1 MGGWIELDGDS
12 ALTQSVKSAL
22 RAWQSRG
29 VSLELP
35 LATDLHTLLTLD
47 AVSPDAFLAPSAH
60 TGWGRIYGGQ
70 AIAQAL
76 RAASITVTGQ
86 QIPHSMHAYY
96 VRQGDESAPVLYEVQ
111 RIRDGRSFSTRQVV
125 ASQSGGAI
133 LNCIASFHTPE
144 ESEEREATFLPA
156 DVPAPEQVPEDETPL
171 FFETR
176 AMRDEHGMATLA
188 WMRTTESFG
197 DDPIINACA
206 LAYLSDEHLLGA
218 ALTGHS
224 LIGDFERL
232 MTASLDHVLWFHRPL
247 RVDDWLC
254 FTLDGQGMADAR
266 GLSIAR
272 IFDRS
277 GTHVATAAQEAL
289 GRPRR

>member
-1 MGGWIELDGDS
+1 MTESDNEAI
-12 ALTQSVKSAL
+12 QSVIRWHGS
-22 RAWQSRG
+22 WQARD
-29 VSLELP
+29 VTLELP
-35 LATDLHTLLTLD
+35 LATDLQSLLTLD

-76 RAASITVTGQ
+76 RAASMTVSESQ
-86 QIPHSMHAYY
+86 VPHSMHAYY

-144 ESEEREATFLPA
+144 DSEEREATFLPD
-156 DVPAPEQVPEDETPL
+156 DVPPPDQVDRDDTPL

-176 AMRDEHGMATLA
+176 AVRDTHGMATLA
-188 WMRTTESFG
+188 WMRTNETFG
-197 DDPIINACA
+197 DDPVMNACA

-232 MTASLDHVLWFHRPL
+232 MTASLDHVLWFHRPM

-254 FTLDGQGMADAR
+254 FTLDGQGMSDAR

-272 IFDRS
+272 VFDRS

>member
-1 MGGWIELDGDS
+1 MKPYAG
-12 ALTQSVKSAL
+12 T
-22 RAWQSRG
+22 WQAPI
-29 VSLELP
+29 VTLELP
-35 LATDLHTLLTLD
+35 LATDLRTLLTLE

-76 RAASITVTGQ
+76 RAAALTVEDG

-96 VRQGDESAPVLYEVQ
+96 VRQGDEAAPVLYEVE

-133 LNCIASFHTPE
+133 LNCIASFHTTE

-156 DVPAPEQVPEDETPL
+156 DTPRPGTLEDEETPL
-171 FFETR
+171 FFQTR
-176 AMRDEHGMATLA
+176 ALRDGHGMAKTA
-188 WMRTTESFG
+188 WMRANESFG
-197 DDPIINACA
+197 DDPVMNACA

-224 LIGDFERL
+224 LIGDFEKL
-232 MTASLDHVLWFHRPL
+232 MTASLDHALWFHRPL
-247 RVDDWLC
+247 RRRLVVLYPRWSRHGRRPWTFC
-254 FTLDGQGMADAR
+254 
-266 GLSIAR
+266 
-272 IFDRS
+272 RS
-277 GTHVATAAQEAL
+277 SF
-289 GRPRR
+289 

>member
-1 MGGWIELDGDS
+1 V
-12 ALTQSVKSAL
+12 T
-22 RAWQSRG
+22 
-29 VSLELP
+29 LELP
-35 LATDLHTLLTLD
+35 LATDLRTLLTMD
-47 AVSPDAFLAPSAH
+47 AVSPDAFLAPSGH

-76 RAASITVTGQ
+76 RAAAHTVDDHQ
-86 QIPHSMHAYY
+86 VPHSLHAYY
-96 VRQGDESAPVLYEVQ
+96 VRPGDEAAPVLYEVQ
-111 RIRDGRSFSTRQVV
+111 RIRDGRSFSTRQVI

-133 LNCIASFHTPE
+133 LNCIASFHSPE
-144 ESEEREATFLPA
+144 TSEEREATFLPA
-156 DVPAPEQVPEDETPL
+156 ETPRPDALADDETPL
-171 FFETR
+171 FFQTR
-176 AMRDEHGMATLA
+176 ARRDEHGMATMA
-188 WMRTTESFG
+188 WMRTAESFG
-197 DDPIINACA
+197 DDPVLNACA

-224 LIGDFERL
+224 LIGDFTKL
-232 MTASLDHVLWFHRPL
+232 MTASLDQALWFHRPV

-254 FTLDGQGMADAR
+254 FLLDGQGMSDAR

-272 IFDRS
+272 IFDGS

>member
-1 MGGWIELDGDS
+1 V
-12 ALTQSVKSAL
+12 T
-22 RAWQSRG
+22 
-29 VSLELP
+29 LELA
-35 LATDLHTLLTLD
+35 LATDLLTLLSMD

-70 AIAQAL
+70 AVAQAL
-76 RAASITVTGQ
+76 RAAAHTVAHT
-86 QIPHSMHAYY
+86 QIPHSMHAYF
-96 VRQGDESAPVLYEVQ
+96 VREGDESLPVLYEVQ

-144 ESEEREATFLPA
+144 ASEERQATFLP
-156 DVPAPEQVPEDETPL
+156 DDAPGPDDLVDDETPL
-171 FFETR
+171 FFQTR
-176 AMRDEHGMATLA
+176 ARRDDHGMATLA
-188 WMRTTESFG
+188 WMRTLESFG
-197 DDPIINACA
+197 DDPVLNACA
-206 LAYLSDEHLLGA
+206 LTYLSDEHLLGA

-224 LIGDFERL
+224 LIGDFTRM
-232 MTASLDHVLWFHRPL
+232 MTASLDHVLWFHRPV

-254 FTLDGQGMADAR
+254 FVLDGQGMHDAR

-272 IFDRS
+272 VFDAS

>member
-1 MGGWIELDGDS
+1 MDELHLNNDS
-12 ALTQSVKSAL
+12 HQSDRRHRVT
-22 RAWQSRG
+22 WQAHG
-29 VSLELP
+29 VTLELP
-35 LATDLHTLLTLD
+35 LATDLRTLLTLE
-47 AVSPDAFLAPSAH
+47 AVSPDAFIAPSAH

-76 RAASITVTGQ
+76 RAAALTVSPGQ
-86 QIPHSMHAYY
+86 VPHSMHAYY
-96 VRQGDESAPVLYEVQ
+96 VRQGDEAAPVLHEVQ

-133 LNCIASFHTPE
+133 LNAIASFHSPE

-156 DVPAPEQVPEDETPL
+156 DSPRPDDLTDDDTPL
-171 FFETR
+171 FFQTR
-176 AMRDEHGMATLA
+176 ARRDDHGMATLA
-188 WMRTTESFG
+188 WMRTDEIFG
-197 DDPIINACA
+197 DDPVLNACA

-224 LIGDFERL
+224 LIGDFEKL
-232 MTASLDHVLWFHRPL
+232 MTASLDHALWFHRPV

-254 FTLDGQGMADAR
+254 FQLDGQGMSDAR

-272 IFDRS
+272 IFTAD

>member
-76 RAASITVTGQ
+76 RAASMTVTEQ

-232 MTASLDHVLWFHRPL
+232 MTASLDHVLLFHRPL

>member
-1 MGGWIELDGDS
+1 V
-12 ALTQSVKSAL
+12 T
-22 RAWQSRG
+22 
-29 VSLELP
+29 LELP
-35 LATDLHTLLTLD
+35 LASDLRTLLTLD

-76 RAASITVTGQ
+76 RAAALTVNDG

-96 VRQGDESAPVLYEVQ
+96 VRQGDEAAPVLYEVQ

-133 LNCIASFHTPE
+133 LNCIASFHSPE
-144 ESEEREATFLPA
+144 ESEEREATFLPS
-156 DVPAPEQVPEDETPL
+156 DAPQPDDLEDEETPL
-171 FFETR
+171 FFQTR
-176 AMRDEHGMATLA
+176 AQRDNHGMATLA
-188 WMRTTESFG
+188 WMRANESFG
-197 DDPIINACA
+197 DDPVMNACA

-224 LIGDFERL
+224 LIGDFEKL

-272 IFDRS
+272 VFDRA

>member
-1 MGGWIELDGDS
+1 MDEPHADNHLHQCEGRDD
-12 ALTQSVKSAL
+12 A
-22 RAWQSRG
+22 AWQSLP
-29 VSLELP
+29 VTLELP
-35 LATDLHTLLTLD
+35 LATDLRTLLTLD
-47 AVSPDAFLAPSAH
+47 AVSPDAFIAPSAH

-76 RAASITVTGQ
+76 RAAALTVGPD

-96 VRQGDESAPVLYEVQ
+96 VRQGDEAAPVLYEVQ

-133 LNCIASFHTPE
+133 LNAIASFHAPE
-144 ESEEREATFLPA
+144 ESEEREATFLPS
-156 DVPAPEQVPEDETPL
+156 DAPRPDDLDDDDTPL
-171 FFETR
+171 FFQTR
-176 AMRDEHGMATLA
+176 ARRDEHGMATLA
-188 WMRTTESFG
+188 WMRTDESFG
-197 DDPIINACA
+197 DDPVLNACA

-224 LIGDFERL
+224 LIGDFEKL
-232 MTASLDHVLWFHRPL
+232 MTASLDHALWFHRPA

-254 FTLDGQGMADAR
+254 FQLDGQGMSDAR

-272 IFDRS
+272 IFDAG
-277 GTHVATAAQEAL
+277 GTHVATATQEAL

>member
-1 MGGWIELDGDS
+1 MDGEEFFICNKPL
-12 ALTQSVKSAL
+12 ARSVIRPSES
-22 RAWQSRG
+22 WQAHR
-29 VSLELP
+29 VTLELP
-35 LATDLHTLLTLD
+35 LATDLRTLLTLD

-76 RAASITVTGQ
+76 RAAAMTVHDGQ
-86 QIPHSMHAYY
+86 VPHSMHAYY
-96 VRQGDESAPVLYEVQ
+96 VRQGDEAAPVLYEVQ

-144 ESEEREATFLPA
+144 ESEEREATFLPS
-156 DVPAPEQVPEDETPL
+156 DAPQPDDLEDEETPL
-171 FFETR
+171 FFQTR
-176 AMRDEHGMATLA
+176 AQRDTHGMATLA
-188 WMRTTESFG
+188 WMRANESFG
-197 DDPIINACA
+197 DDPVMNACA

-224 LIGDFERL
+224 LIGDFEKL
-232 MTASLDHVLWFHRPL
+232 MTASLDHALWFHRPL

-272 IFDRS
+272 VFDRA